1 MKFEPEEVKV
11 TTSPIMEIAPYVIET
26 PSPEIDKSYSS
37 KLKNYKFDLS

>member
-11 TTSPIMEIAPYVIET
+11 TTAPVIEMAPFVIT
-26 PSPEIDKSYSS
+26 PPSPEIDKSYSN